1 MIVFLNGE
9 FVPEERASVSVMDR
23 SFLYGDGL
31 FETMLVHNGLP
42 FRWSEH
48 MERLERGAEF
58 LKIRV
63 PFTSVALLDFAR
75 ELIRANRMPE
85 ALLRLTLSRGVGIRG
100 YSPNGADH
108 PLVVMTLHPPPAIN
122 PEKAPRWKLLTASF
136 RLPAKEALAQFK
148 TCNKLAQVLARA
160 EAEALGADE
169 AVLLNT
175 DGYVVEGASS
185 NLFWIQDS
193 KVCTPPLATG
203 ILAGVTRALV
213 VELCGELRVPVL
225 ENPATP
231 GELLQAQG
239 VFLSLSTLGVV
250 EAATLDGNALKG
262 SPLTGRIRQAYLQL
276 LNRASA

>member
-1 MIVFLNGE
+1 MIAFFNGE
-9 FVPEERASVSVMDR
+9 LVPEERATVSVMDR

-31 FETMLVHNGLP
+31 FETMLVHNGMP

-48 MERLERGAEF
+48 MERLAGGAEF

-63 PFTSVALLDFAR
+63 PFTSAALLDFAR
-75 ELIRANRMPE
+75 ELIRENQMPE
-85 ALLRLTLSRGVGIRG
+85 ALLRLTLSRGVGVRG
-100 YSPNGADH
+100 YSPKGADH
-108 PLVVMTLHPPPAIN
+108 PLLVMTLHPAPAID
-122 PEKAPRWKLLTASF
+122 PADHPRWKLLTASF

-160 EAEALGADE
+160 EAEASGADE

-185 NLFWIQDS
+185 NLFWIQGS
-193 KVCTPPLATG
+193 TVCTPPLTTG

-213 VELCGELRVPVL
+213 VELCGELRIPVL
-225 ENPATP
+225 ENSVTP
-231 GELLQAQG
+231 SELLQAQG
-239 VFLSLSTLGVV
+239 VFVSLSTLGVV
-250 EAATLDGNALKG
+250 EAASLDGNPLKV
-262 SPLTGRIRQAYLQL
+262 SPLTGRICEAYWKL

>member
-9 FVPEERASVSVMDR
+9 FVPEERATVSVMDR

-31 FETMLVHNGLP
+31 FETMLVHNSLP

-48 MERLERGAEF
+48 MERLQRGAEF

-63 PFTSVALLDFAR
+63 PFTSAALLDFAR
-75 ELIRANRMPE
+75 ALIAANRMPD
-85 ALLRLTLSRGVGIRG
+85 ALLRLTLSRGVGVRG

-108 PLVVMTLHPPPAIN
+108 PLLVMTLHPAPAIN
-122 PEKAPRWKLLTASF
+122 PENAPRWKLLTASF

-160 EAEALGADE
+160 EAEAGSADE

-193 KVCTPPLATG
+193 TVCTPPLATG

-213 VELCGELRVPVL
+213 VELCAELRIPVV
-225 ENPATP
+225 ENAATP
-231 GELLQAQG
+231 NELLQAQS
-239 VFLSLSTLGVV
+239 VFVSLSTLGVV
-250 EAATLDGNALKG
+250 EAVSLDGNALKS
-262 SPLTGRIRQAYLQL
+262 SPLTGRIRQAYLRL

>member
-9 FVPEERASVSVMDR
+9 LVPEERATVSVMDR

-31 FETMLVHNGLP
+31 FEMMLVHNGLP
-42 FRWSEH
+42 FCWSDH
-48 MERLERGAEF
+48 MERLQRGAEF
-58 LKIRV
+58 LKIHL
-63 PFTSVALLDFAR
+63 PFMSAALLDFAR
-75 ELIRANRMPE
+75 ELVRANRMPE
-85 ALLRLTLSRGVGIRG
+85 ALLRLTLSRGVGVRG
-100 YSPNGADH
+100 YSPKGAER
-108 PLVVMTLHPPPAIN
+108 PLVVMTLHPAPGTN
-122 PEKAPRWKLLTASF
+122 PEKATCWKLLTASF

-160 EAEALGADE
+160 EAEARGADE

-185 NLFWIQDS
+185 NLFWIKDS
-193 KVCTPPLATG
+193 RVCTPPLATG

-213 VELCGELRVPVL
+213 VELCAELRIPVL
-225 ENPATP
+225 ENAATR

-250 EAATLDGNALKG
+250 EAGSLDGNALKA